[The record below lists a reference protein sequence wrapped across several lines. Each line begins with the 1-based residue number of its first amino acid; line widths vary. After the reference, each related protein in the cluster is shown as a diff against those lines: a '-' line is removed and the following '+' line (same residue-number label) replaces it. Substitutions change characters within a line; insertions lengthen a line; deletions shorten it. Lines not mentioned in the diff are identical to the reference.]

1 MAVNFTDSEAA
12 QWPVRPDTAAARVD
26 EELSAAALEIL
37 DMIYKQPGVSR
48 AARQELA
55 KRIGE
60 IMERAR
66 ERAAWELRE
75 VEA

>member
-1 MAVNFTDSEAA
+1 MSEVTLRTV
-12 QWPVRPDTAAARVD
+12 WPTRPDTPATRAD
-26 EELSAAALEIL
+26 EIIHVAEMELLNA
-37 DMIYKQPGVSR
+37 IYKQRGVSR

-55 KRIGE
+55 RKIGE

-66 ERAAWELRE
+66 ARAARE

>member
-1 MAVNFTDSEAA
+1 MSEFMDV
-12 QWPVRPDTAAARVD
+12 QWPTRPDTAAARVD
-26 EELSAAALEIL
+26 EILSYAEMELLNAV
-37 DMIYKQPGVSR
+37 YKQPGVSR

-60 IMERAR
+60 VMERAR
-66 ERAAWELRE
+66 ARAVRE

>member
-1 MAVNFTDSEAA
+1 MSEFMDV
-12 QWPVRPDTAAARVD
+12 QWPTRPDTAAARVD
-26 EELSAAALEIL
+26 EILSYAEMELLNAV
-37 DMIYKQPGVSR
+37 YKQPGVSR

-60 IMERAR
+60 VMERAR
-66 ERAAWELRE
+66 ARAARE

>member
-1 MAVNFTDSEAA
+1 MSEFME

-26 EELSAAALEIL
+26 EILSYAETELL
-37 DMIYKQPGVSR
+37 DLVYRQRGISR

-55 KRIGE
+55 RKIGE
-60 IMERAR
+60 VMERAR
-66 ERAAWELRE
+66 ERAARELE